1 MLFTTTNI
9 LISLLF
15 LVVLCLMLYIFLQK
29 KRFIYKIN
37 KLKYKLNIAEKKLQI
52 NTINIDRLI
61 LVLSGIHNFGI
72 AVTGVSEK
80 EELANICV
88 ETACSILHSDRAS
101 LLLLNSENK
110 LYMVATKGLPEQ
122 IKKDI
127 QIKPGEGI
135 AGQVAKTG
143 KYIFVEDI
151 ENDTRFSRTDTSK
164 RYNSKSFISIPLKVK
179 NKVIGVLNIT
189 SSKNRQRFKDK
200 DLKLIM
206 LLADQFAMKFDNIE
220 LFNNLQSFYFEMIQ
234 ALARAIDAKDAYTY
248 DHADRTRKYAKKI
261 ALRMNLPSS
270 IIKNIEFAALMH
282 DIGKIG
288 ISDNILL
295 KKEHLTVEE
304 TEAIKKHS
312 VIGYNILEPV
322 QFLKS
327 VAPMVLYHQEWYN
340 GKGYPEGLE
349 KEEIPLGARIIS
361 VIDSYD
367 AMTSDRPYRK
377 AMSQEKAVSELKKGA
392 EIQFDP
398 KVVNIFIDILEKEKN
413 IN

>member
-398 KVVNIFIDILEKEKN
+398 KVVNIFSDILDKEKN

>member
-1 MLFTTTNI
+1 MLFTITNI

-15 LVVLCLMLYIFLQK
+15 LTSLCLTVYIFLTN
-29 KRFIYKIN
+29 KRFTYRIN

-110 LYMVATKGLPEQ
+110 LYMVATKGLSEQ

-127 QIKPGEGI
+127 LIKPGEGI

-143 KYIFVEDI
+143 KYIFVENI
-151 ENDTRFSRTDTSK
+151 ENDTRFLRTNTSK

-220 LFNNLQSFYFEMIQ
+220 LFNDLQSFYFEMIQ
-234 ALARAIDAKDAYTY
+234 TLARAIDAKDAYTY

-288 ISDNILL
+288 ISDDILL

-304 TEAIKKHS
+304 TETIKKHA

-327 VAPMVLYHQEWYN
+327 VAPMVLYHQEWYD

-377 AMSQEKAVSELKKGA
+377 AMPLEKAISELKKGSG
-392 EIQFDP
+392 IQFDP

>member
-110 LYMVATKGLPEQ
+110 LYMVTTKGLPEQ

>member
-1 MLFTTTNI
+1 M
-9 LISLLF
+9 
-15 LVVLCLMLYIFLQK
+15 
-29 KRFIYKIN
+29 
-37 KLKYKLNIAEKKLQI
+37 
-52 NTINIDRLI
+52 I

>member
-15 LVVLCLMLYIFLQK
+15 LAVLCLMLYIFLQK

-72 AVTGVSEK
+72 AVTGVSKK

-110 LYMVATKGLPEQ
+110 LYMVTTKGLPEQ

-248 DHADRTRKYAKKI
+248 DNADRTRKYAKKI

-361 VIDSYD
+361 VIYSYD

>member
-189 SSKNRQRFKDK
+189 SPF
-200 DLKLIM
+200 
-206 LLADQFAMKFDNIE
+206 F
-220 LFNNLQSFYFEMIQ
+220 
-234 ALARAIDAKDAYTY
+234 
-248 DHADRTRKYAKKI
+248 
-261 ALRMNLPSS
+261 SS
-270 IIKNIEFAALMH
+270 NK
-282 DIGKIG
+282 
-288 ISDNILL
+288 
-295 KKEHLTVEE
+295 
-304 TEAIKKHS
+304 S
-312 VIGYNILEPV
+312 VI
-322 QFLKS
+322 
-327 VAPMVLYHQEWYN
+327 
-340 GKGYPEGLE
+340 
-349 KEEIPLGARIIS
+349 
-361 VIDSYD
+361 
-367 AMTSDRPYRK
+367 
-377 AMSQEKAVSELKKGA
+377 
-392 EIQFDP
+392 
-398 KVVNIFIDILEKEKN
+398 
-413 IN
+413 

>member
-367 AMTSDRPYRK
+367 ATLCHRCSSRENK
-377 AMSQEKAVSELKKGA
+377 
-392 EIQFDP
+392 
-398 KVVNIFIDILEKEKN
+398 
-413 IN
+413 